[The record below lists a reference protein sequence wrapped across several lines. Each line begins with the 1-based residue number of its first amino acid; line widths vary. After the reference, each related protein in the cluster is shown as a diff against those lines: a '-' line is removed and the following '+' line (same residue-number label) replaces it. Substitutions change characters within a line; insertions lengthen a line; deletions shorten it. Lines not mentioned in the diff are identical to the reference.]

1 MIEIKHVLKNYY
13 ISKNEDLSKSY
24 KDAKEAYRKA
34 QELAANDPL
43 NASWYYKKLLRLR
56 SVIGEADIMMAER
69 KGKFQP
75 KLFYVSLIH
84 GQSADDARNI
94 WNRLILAKHRF
105 VGWQIVNEQLLT
117 RDKISKIMP
126 IPTDM
131 CPVCCTVMET
141 HMHVFTICC
150 HMQRV
155 IQEVMSWCGV
165 FCWPNNINLWLSR
178 PSNNLSDRI
187 LNAVVLAT
195 LYSVWKSRNGC
206 IFEFK
211 CKAVGSLSR
220 EIKEVVKQ
228 RVLSCNIREK
238 GALDN
243 HII

>member
-1 MIEIKHVLKNYY
+1 MILLVMLQQRGKGNSMRLFWRLKNNNLWVRW
-13 ISKNEDLSKSY
+13 I
-24 KDAKEAYRKA
+24 DAIYLKGQSIWDAEFK
-34 QELAANDPL
+34 QD
-43 NASWYYKKLLRLR
+43 ASWYYKKLLRLR

-141 HMHVFTICC
+141 HTHVFTICC
-150 HMQRV
+150 HTQRV

-211 CKAVGSLSR
+211 CKAAGSLSR
-220 EIKEVVKQ
+220 EIKELVVVPCKTLL
-228 RVLSCNIREK
+228 V
-238 GALDN
+238 
-243 HII
+243 